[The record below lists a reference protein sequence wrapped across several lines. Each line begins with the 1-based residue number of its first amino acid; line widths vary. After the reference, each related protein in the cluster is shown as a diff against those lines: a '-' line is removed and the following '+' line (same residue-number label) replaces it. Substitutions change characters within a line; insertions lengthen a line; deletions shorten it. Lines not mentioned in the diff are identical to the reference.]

1 MRRRTRQTAP
11 ESRGHENNALR
22 AILGGLRWR
31 KRVGLSLC
39 LQERSERGSESAH
52 KPCGTSKLLPF
63 VSKTLF
69 TLLKVTFL
77 PAWRRLSD
85 TGYCRG
91 YSRKVLEGLSATK
104 EVLTGRI

>member
-1 MRRRTRQTAP
+1 MTRRTDKTAP
-11 ESRGHENNALR
+11 ETPGHENNALR

-52 KPCGTSKLLPF
+52 KPCGTSKLLPIS
-63 VSKTLF
+63 VKTLF
-69 TLLKVTFL
+69 AL
-77 PAWRRLSD
+77 PKAPFPDAWRRLSD